1 MKAVSSPMKGAK
13 NRSHADDES
22 EIDLQKEAVIESLTD
37 LFMFGQRSY
46 VRDLSQ
52 ELNNCNISFAHFFL
66 LGFLVKEDT
75 LTITEISRNI
85 GHSTAAATGLVDRL
99 EKIGY
104 VQRIHAADDR
114 RKVAVQIT
122 RKGIE
127 LLGRLRNLIGK
138 NLREVAEVNQLN
150 IGASLLTPS
159 TAFGRN
165 FGRGGDESYLI
176 EAINRGF
183 PQEFWEKFR
192 ELKEKGENADL
203 TGDEVREMTEMAD
216 RIEETDAERMAAVAE
231 LAQLR
236 GEPFETVLAE
246 FEIEAAIH

>member
-13 NRSHADDES
+13 NRSHAGDES
-22 EIDLQKEAVIESLTD
+22 ETGLQNEAEIDRLADFI
-37 LFMFGQRSY
+37 MFAQRSY
-46 VRDLSQ
+46 LLDLSK
-52 ELNNCNISFAHFFL
+52 ELNNYSISFTQFFL
-66 LGFLVKEDT
+66 IGYLANEEYLTLV
-75 LTITEISRNI
+75 EIANKV

-99 EKIGY
+99 EKLGY

-114 RKVAVQIT
+114 RKVMVQIS

-127 LLGRLRNLIGK
+127 LVSHLRNLIAE
-138 NLREVAEVNQLN
+138 NLRVVGEGNDLN
-150 IGASLLTPS
+150 TGASLLTPS

-203 TGDEVREMTEMAD
+203 SGDEVREMTEMAD

-236 GEPFETVLAE
+236 GEPFEKVLAE
-246 FEIEAAIH
+246 FEIETAIH